1 MQKRGR
7 QAGKEGHL
15 GVARLHTLSGAEFI
29 LVVGNGGFVEVDGLP
44 LEPAASS
51 LLRNRRDA
59 PHLCAY
65 ENVSVHP
72 SVACVRARVRDSLE
86 VQAGIWRCKIQDAWQ
101 SITRARGTMSG
112 CKRVPMP
119 SPLPCPCARA

>member
-1 MQKRGR
+1 VQKRGR

-72 SVACVRARVRDSLE
+72 SVACVRACAIL
-86 VQAGIWRCKIQDAWQ
+86 WRCRQVSGDARYR
-101 SITRARGTMSG
+101 TRGRASLARGEQ
-112 CKRVPMP
+112 
-119 SPLPCPCARA
+119 